1 MPQENAA
8 VGVNAEVIAAEA
20 GESVQAAYDRIAN
33 PGKVQEEVKPKEV
46 VAPTVETPPEPA
58 LTPDEIKD
66 LRAQVSRIPELEKR
80 LRDEGGRYGG
90 LKKSLEEIQQRIA
103 DKKEPSGTDV
113 NVDEILADIKQEF
126 GEGELYSGLRSA
138 FSKMANGRGMDPD
151 AIKKIASDAISE
163 AKQTEYNA
171 ALGRLAEAHPTWEQ
185 DREAPE
191 LKEWTDSLSAKERNK
206 FYQSNDPDYVADRLD
221 QFQEWKAK
229 KVATPEIKE
238 PPKEE
243 VKPET
248 KPSPSKRLTSA
259 VLPTNGTKPKTT
271 GEDSKSQVRAAY
283 ERVAGNRR

>member
-1 MPQENAA
+1 MSQENAA
-8 VGVNAEVIAAEA
+8 VEVNAEVTATEA
-20 GESVQAAYDRIAN
+20 SESVQSAYDRIAN
-33 PGKVQEEVKPKEV
+33 PGKVQEEVKEV
-46 VAPTVETPPEPA
+46 TAPTVETPPDPV
-58 LTPDEIKD
+58 LTTDEIKE
-66 LRAQVSRIPELEKR
+66 LRAQVARIPELEKR
-80 LRDEGGRYGG
+80 LRDDGGRYGA
-90 LKKSLEEIQQRIA
+90 LKQSLEQIQQRIA
-103 DKKEPSGTDV
+103 DKKEPSGASDA

-163 AKQTEYNA
+163 AKQTEYNE

-185 DREAPE
+185 DRETPE

-221 QFQEWKAK
+221 QFQEWKSK
-229 KVATPEIKE
+229 KAATPETKE

-243 VKPET
+243 AKPET
-248 KPSPSKRLTSA
+248 KPGPSKRLTSA

-271 GEDSKSQVRAAY
+271 GDDSKAQVKAAY
-283 ERVAGNRR
+283 ERIAGNRR

>member
-1 MPQENAA
+1 MPQENVA
-8 VGVNAEVIAAEA
+8 VEVNAEVIAAEA
-20 GESVQAAYDRIAN
+20 SETVQAAYDRIAN
-33 PGKVQEEVKPKEV
+33 PGKVQEEVKEV
-46 VAPTVETPPEPA
+46 IVPTAEKPLEPV
-58 LTPDEIKD
+58 LMPDEIKE
-66 LRAQVSRIPELEKR
+66 LRAQVARIPELEKR
-80 LRDEGGRYGG
+80 LRDEGGRYGI
-90 LKKSLEEIQQRIA
+90 LKQSLEQIQQRIA
-103 DKKEPSGTDV
+103 DKKDTSGASDV
-113 NVDEILADIKQEF
+113 NVDEILADIKKDF
-126 GEGELYSGLRSA
+126 GEDGELYAGLRSA
-138 FSKMANGRGMDPD
+138 FSKIANGRGMDPD

-163 AKQTEYNA
+163 AKQTEYTA

-185 DREAPE
+185 DRETPE
-191 LKEWTDSLSAKERNK
+191 LKEWTESLSAKERNK

-248 KPSPSKRLTSA
+248 KPGPSKRLTSA